1 MRQAYLKAGID
12 YIHPQG
18 SLVRLLDRIV
28 PAVSKAEIHR
38 VIKEALSDP
47 DLLRTR
53 ELKNQT
59 HGTLSDKEM
68 VLLHSLVLL
77 LEPNIVLETGVA
89 HGSSSVALL
98 SALHKIKKG
107 VVHSIDLPMIERE
120 GEIRPMGDNCSVRKE
135 ETTILPEYDQVGWLV
150 PNRLRRQWHL
160 HLGDSLKL
168 LPNVLEQVGTV
179 DLFLHDSLHQYSH
192 MRKEF
197 ELIWPYLSESGIL
210 LADDIFAFKHSAI
223 ADFGN
228 LVGRRFMN
236 YFSMGIICKN
246 HRNVIHRLGD

>member
-12 YIHPQG
+12 YIRPQG
-18 SLVRLLDRIV
+18 SLVRLLNRIV
-28 PAVSKAEIHR
+28 PGASEAEIHR

-47 DLLRTR
+47 HLLRTR
-53 ELKNQT
+53 ELQNQT
-59 HGTLSDKEM
+59 NGTLSDKEM
-68 VLLHSLVLL
+68 VLLHTLVLL

-98 SALHKIKKG
+98 SALHKTKKG
-107 VVHSIDLPMIERE
+107 VIHSIDLPMIERE
-120 GEIRPMGDNCSVRKE
+120 GEIRPIGNNCSVRKE

-150 PNRLRRQWHL
+150 PDRLRSQWHL

-179 DLFLHDSLHQYSH
+179 DLFLHDSLHEYSH

-197 ELIWPYLSESGIL
+197 EIVWPYLSDNGVL
-210 LADDIFAFKHSAI
+210 LADDIFVFKHPAI

-236 YFSMGIICKN
+236 YFGMGIICKSN
-246 HRNVIHRLGD
+246 GSGML